1 MFNIGIMLGELEISN
16 ATALFLAIMALIF
29 VSSFAVVSLQTGDLI
44 KPQKTSDGNSSG
56 DSLNK

>member
-29 VSSFAVVSLQTGDLI
+29 VSSFTVVSFQTGDLI

>member
-16 ATALFLAIMALIF
+16 ATALYLAIVALIF
-29 VSSFAVVSLQTGDLI
+29 VTSFAVVSLQTGDFI

>member
-1 MFNIGIMLGELEISN
+1 MLGELEISN